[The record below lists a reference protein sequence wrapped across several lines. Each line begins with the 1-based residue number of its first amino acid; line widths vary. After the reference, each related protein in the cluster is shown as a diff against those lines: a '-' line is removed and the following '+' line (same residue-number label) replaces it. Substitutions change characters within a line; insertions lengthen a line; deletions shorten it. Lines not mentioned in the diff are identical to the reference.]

1 MEELQIYE
9 EIVRLK
15 KARRPAALAT
25 VVESQGSVPRKA
37 GAKMLVRED
46 GTTLGTIGGGPVEAA
61 VIDRALAVDPFT
73 PNNNVRKLTNHPGYR
88 LRVGD
93 WRVVYLVHEQDLL
106 IAVVRI
112 APRGEVYQ

>member
-1 MEELQIYE
+1 MYSIDYSKASRKAMKSMPRNTA
-9 EIVRLK
+9 RLVMAK
-15 KARRPAALAT
+15 IEALA
-25 VVESQGSVPRKA
+25 
-37 GAKMLVRED
+37 
-46 GTTLGTIGGGPVEAA
+46 
-61 VIDRALAVDPFT
+61 IDPYS

-93 WRVVYLVHEQDLL
+93 WRVVYLIHEQALM